1 MLTQLHVFQ
10 SAAGY
15 CSHTK
20 LRHRTNFKLYPYKLQ
35 ADLGCD
41 SLIRSYCVWR
51 LGGSKELR
59 EDNMEKADKAEWSW
73 EEIRGLIL
81 KSPKIQIVLQEICN
95 RRSQI
100 LKAAN
105 SYNTSWHV
113 QWAVLSPIVIWAKC
127 TQALLSSLSEDPI
140 SVRLSP
146 FLWDAR
152 LSSELTVLSLN
163 RSVDSQAF
171 GLWISD
177 RKQLP
182 PQHPVSALTGLSQSG
197 RVPWRP

>member
-1 MLTQLHVFQ
+1 M
-10 SAAGY
+10 
-15 CSHTK
+15 
-20 LRHRTNFKLYPYKLQ
+20 
-35 ADLGCD
+35 
-41 SLIRSYCVWR
+41 
-51 LGGSKELR
+51 
-59 EDNMEKADKAEWSW
+59 
-73 EEIRGLIL
+73 
-81 KSPKIQIVLQEICN
+81 LQEICN
-95 RRSQI
+95 RRRQI

-127 TQALLSSLSEDPI
+127 TQALLSTLSEDPI

-163 RSVDSQAF
+163 RSVDTQAF
-171 GLWISD
+171 SLWISD

-182 PQHPVSALTGLSQSG
+182 PQHPVSALTGPSQSD
-197 RVPWRP
+197 RVPGGLSFCYITTLESDCWFSLDFKSTRDTCTWLQQETSAVPNQ